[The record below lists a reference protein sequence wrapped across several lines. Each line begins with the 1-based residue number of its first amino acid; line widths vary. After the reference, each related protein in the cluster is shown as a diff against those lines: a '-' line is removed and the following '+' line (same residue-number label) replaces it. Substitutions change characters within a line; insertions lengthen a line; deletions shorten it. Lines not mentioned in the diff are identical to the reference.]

1 MKLFDE
7 TENKYYEFVARLLQ
21 NGKSF
26 NKKELYRL
34 IENRLSGEPDFD
46 VIDTIFA
53 DKEGEEILFSYS
65 DDEYTPIIPID
76 FPIRNGV
83 VEQHAAKS
91 LLEDEYIAHFLAEET
106 ISKLE
111 KATYHVNREWT
122 VKDINRKNIFSFGAK
137 ESKKQYEYAISI
149 IARAIR
155 ESKAIQYDNIRPNV
169 FEYRGESV
177 FPVKIEFSI
186 VNDQFRVCAYDKKQD
201 RFIKMNM
208 ETLENITL
216 LDDVT
221 NENLSVEYEEYLK
234 NNTKT
239 LVLDVEPVS
248 HVIERCFRIFSYFDR
263 NARYDREENK
273 YRLEISYLNADEGEI
288 VKDVLSLGGYVT
300 VIEPK
305 QLQKKVYKR
314 IVAARDRYA

>member
-1 MKLFDE
+1 
-7 TENKYYEFVARLLQ
+7 
-21 NGKSF
+21 
-26 NKKELYRL
+26 
-34 IENRLSGEPDFD
+34 
-46 VIDTIFA
+46 
-53 DKEGEEILFSYS
+53 
-65 DDEYTPIIPID
+65 
-76 FPIRNGV
+76 
-83 VEQHAAKS
+83 
-91 LLEDEYIAHFLAEET
+91 
-106 ISKLE
+106 
-111 KATYHVNREWT
+111 
-122 VKDINRKNIFSFGAK
+122 
-137 ESKKQYEYAISI
+137 
-149 IARAIR
+149 
-155 ESKAIQYDNIRPNV
+155 
-169 FEYRGESV
+169 
-177 FPVKIEFSI
+177 
-186 VNDQFRVCAYDKKQD
+186 
-201 RFIKMNM
+201 MNM

-216 LDDVT
+216 IDDVT

-263 NARYDREENK
+263 NARYDKEENK